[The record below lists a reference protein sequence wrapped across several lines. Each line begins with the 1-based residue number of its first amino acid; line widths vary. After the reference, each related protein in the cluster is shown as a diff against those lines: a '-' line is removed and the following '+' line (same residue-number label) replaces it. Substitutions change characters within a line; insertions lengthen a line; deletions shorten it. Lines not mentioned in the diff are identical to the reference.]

1 MEGLLTLKVFL
12 VEDEFVVREGIKNID
27 WAIEGFQ
34 FCGEAA
40 DGELALPLIQSEQP
54 DIIITDIRM
63 PFMDGLELSRIVKKE
78 LPQCKIII
86 LSGHEE
92 FSYAQEAIS
101 IGVTQYL
108 LKPINSSE
116 LTDVVKQIGR
126 QIVREREERD
136 NYERYKN
143 EMSEHEQ
150 GLKVKLFNEMVSG
163 SRSGFKIL
171 ERGRELGL
179 KLSAKNYQIVLLKY
193 SLTSYDEAFSAELLS
208 LTEKFCGLNVYT
220 DNILLFDRAIE
231 GWALLVKGDSPEHLH
246 SVREDYL
253 AKVKAML
260 NQYPAVRYFG
270 GIGSI
275 VDRLAR
281 LSESFEA
288 AQRAFAQRFI
298 LEQNDIIC
306 CETPA
311 AQRLDTEG
319 MLPDVQELGSL
330 NLNMVHDFLKGGE
343 IGEIAFFVEKLLSSI
358 GSASERSLLFRQYVL
373 VDIYLTVINFLKN
386 IGEDEVLPPEPFS
399 KPEQMNELV
408 NDPQKAKSY
417 LIRIFTEALKRRE
430 VLSTKRYHRI
440 IEQAK
445 EYISRHYADEDLS
458 LNDVAEHVN
467 ISPSHFSSVFSR
479 ETGQSFIR
487 YLTDQ
492 RMGKAKELLKC
503 SDLRCSEI
511 GSNVGYK
518 DPHYFSYLFKKLYNC
533 SPLQYRASK
542 G

>member
-1 MEGLLTLKVFL
+1 MLKIFL
-12 VEDEFVVREGIKNID
+12 VEDEFIVREGIKNIE
-27 WAIEGFQ
+27 WANEGFQ

-78 LPQCKIII
+78 LPKCKIII

-116 LTDVVKQIGR
+116 LTDVVKRIGR
-126 QIVREREERD
+126 QIAREREERD
-136 NYERYKN
+136 NYERYKR
-143 EMSEHEQ
+143 EMSENEQ
-150 GLKVKLFNEMVSG
+150 ALKVKLFNEMVSG
-163 SRSGFKIL
+163 SRSGFKII
-171 ERGRELGL
+171 ESGRELGL
-179 KLSAKNYQIVLLKY
+179 KLSAKHYQIVLLKY
-193 SLTSYDEAFSAELLS
+193 NLASYDEAFSTELLS
-208 LTEKFCGLNVYT
+208 LTEKFRELDTC
-220 DNILLFDRAIE
+220 DNIILFDRVIE

-246 SVREDYL
+246 SVREEYL
-253 AKVKAML
+253 AKVKAL
-260 NQYPAVRYFG
+260 FNQYPAVRYFG
-270 GIGSI
+270 GIGTI

-298 LEQNDIIC
+298 LEQNDIIG
-306 CETPA
+306 CEVPMV
-311 AQRLDTEG
+311 QRQDAEG
-319 MLPDVQELGSL
+319 MLSDVQELGSL

-343 IGEIAFFVEKLLSSI
+343 ICEIDFFVEKLLSSI

-445 EYISRHYADEDLS
+445 EYISRHYNDDDLS
-458 LNDVAEHVN
+458 LNDIAEHVN

-511 GSNVGYK
+511 GANVGYK